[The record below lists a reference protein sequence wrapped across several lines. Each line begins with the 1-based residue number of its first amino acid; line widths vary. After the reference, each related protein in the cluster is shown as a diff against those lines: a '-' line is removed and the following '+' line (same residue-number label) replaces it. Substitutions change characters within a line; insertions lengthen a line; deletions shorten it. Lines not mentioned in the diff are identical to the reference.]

1 MKRNS
6 FNKAVALGLGSG
18 FFNSFSTI
26 AESNTSLN
34 EKKKIK
40 PKKLEKGS
48 TIGLITPAS
57 PISEEKFNK
66 AIQNLE
72 KLGFNYKTG
81 NHIFDNYGYLAGNDK
96 DRVDDL
102 NTMFSDP
109 EIDAI
114 WCIRGGY
121 GTTRIIDALDYNLIK
136 RNPKIFIGFSDI
148 TAIHL
153 AIMKKTGLITFHGP
167 VAASEFTDY
176 TSKCFVDLFLND
188 EKTIENYIPQFDLES
203 ELYKPKVLVS
213 GKMEGRLV
221 GGNLTLLASLAG
233 TPFQINPENN
243 IVFIEDIDEKP
254 YRVDRMLT
262 QLLNTTNLSK
272 ASGILLG
279 VFEGCEA
286 KEEDK
291 NSLKILE
298 TLTDRLGNLGIPVFY
313 GFSFGHIDNNCTL
326 PVGCKASFD
335 TETQKLIIEERIFK

>member
-6 FNKAVALGLGSG
+6 FNKAVALGLGTG
-18 FFNSFSTI
+18 FFNPFSSI
-26 AESNTSLN
+26 AESNASGR
-34 EKKKIK
+34 EKKKIR

-57 PISEEKFNK
+57 PISEEKFRK
-66 AIQNLE
+66 AIQNIE
-72 KLGFNYKTG
+72 NLGFKYKTG
-81 NHIFDNYGYLAGNDK
+81 NHIFDKYGYLAGSDND
-96 DRVDDL
+96 RINDL
-102 NTMFSDP
+102 HMMFSDS

-136 RNPKIFIGFSDI
+136 NNPKIFIGFSDI

-176 TSKCFVDLFLND
+176 TTKCFVDLFLND
-188 EKTIENYIPQFDLES
+188 EKAIENYVPDINNES
-203 ELYKPKVLVS
+203 EIYKPQSIVS

-233 TPFQINPENN
+233 TPYQLNPENN
-243 IVFIEDIDEKP
+243 IVFIEDIDERP
-254 YRVDRMLT
+254 YRIDRMLT
-262 QLLNTTNLSK
+262 QLLKTTNLSK

-291 NSLKILE
+291 YSLKILE
-298 TLTDRLGNLGIPVFY
+298 TLKDRLGDLGIPVFY
-313 GFSFGHIDNNCTL
+313 GFSFGHIDNNCTI
-326 PVGCKASFD
+326 PVGCKAMFD
-335 TETQKLIIEERIFK
+335 TETQKLRIEEKIFI